1 MFGQR
6 NWLDRRGRQSVDSDL
21 FLLRGS
27 SHVHPPA
34 HFLPVVENGAA
45 AGVLYGLSRDLIRPR
60 SSAQGSWWQFWDAW
74 RVER

>member
-34 HFLPVVENGAA
+34 HFLPVVEMAQ
-45 AGVLYGLSRDLIRPR
+45 LLEYFMDSRGI
-60 SSAQGSWWQFWDAW
+60 
-74 RVER
+74 